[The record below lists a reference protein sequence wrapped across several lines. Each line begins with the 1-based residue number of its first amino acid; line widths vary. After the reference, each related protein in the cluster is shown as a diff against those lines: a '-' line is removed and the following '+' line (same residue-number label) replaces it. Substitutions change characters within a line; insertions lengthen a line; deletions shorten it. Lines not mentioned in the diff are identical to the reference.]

1 MSDDQPGTS
10 REAEATARLLAG
22 ARFYIDTLPAPE
34 RAIAE
39 QAASGTPVWE
49 IAQSCRIS
57 EAAVARVIDGVVAV
71 VTGRPIHPVETGGLG
86 SDTDPGVTG
95 GYGDT
100 GFGAL
105 DTEPLPDNT
114 EPTEGAPAKSEPS

>member
-1 MSDDQPGTS
+1 VSDQQPGND
-10 REAEATARLLAG
+10 RAAETARLLAG
-22 ARFYIDTLPAPE
+22 AHAYIETLPTSE
-34 RAIAE
+34 RTMAE
-39 QAASGTPVWE
+39 MAASGSPIWE
-49 IAQSCRIS
+49 IAQRCRVS

-71 VTGRPIHPVETGGLG
+71 VTGRPIHQVETGGLG

-105 DTEPLPDNT
+105 DTEPIADNA
-114 EPTEGAPAKSEPS
+114 EPVEDVASPGERG